1 MDLQSMPR
9 SISNCSSSIIY
20 TDESDE
26 IKSSDSSMIKR
37 SSFGSTRP
45 SQFKLITYVAPI
57 V

>member
-1 MDLQSMPR
+1 MDLQSMPI